1 MSVDILSHLFSG
13 LSLLLSCKNSLFF
26 ITDFWQ
32 IRDLQ
37 ISAPTPWVCLFTV
50 LMLMTPTVFSC
61 CSCFWCRV
69 WGTVASSRAKHW
81 PFPVDWPRHLG
92 RSHLAV
98 KGGARREGS
107 VSGSSAVSLGPVCP
121 RAGTALFRSLVF
133 CSEFWHLQLSKIILA
148 IPGHW
153 FVFSC
158 KF

>member
-1 MSVDILSHLFSG
+1 MLLGEMSVDILSHLFSG

-50 LMLMTPTVFSC
+50 LMLMTLTVFSC

-98 KGGARREGS
+98 KGGARREGFLAPQPFPSDPCVLTLELRCFDPWCS
-107 VSGSSAVSLGPVCP
+107 VVSFDTCNFL
-121 RAGTALFRSLVF
+121 RLY
-133 CSEFWHLQLSKIILA
+133 
-148 IPGHW
+148 
-153 FVFSC
+153 
-158 KF
+158 